1 MNKEDG
7 FKNRFRTFLS
17 RLTPEKVVG
26 VGGLAVFGATAV
38 LAYDPSG
45 GAGPALALW
54 LGNLG
59 LNVLAGIVNQAYDN
73 LRQGPGLAEEERLK
87 QLAQTLE
94 QKVAHDVQLQTEIG
108 ALLNE
113 TNALAI
119 AEEVVKDN
127 PAVHGWLIFRIA
139 QDVQQYRGDFD
150 QLHQAIAE
158 LKELV
163 AAGQGADHEAALK
176 IYLETV
182 ARQTARLPLS
192 PLDPSGRESTQIAL
206 HQVFISLNAG
216 ESINASTN
224 RKDRIWV
231 SRSVLSHLYF
241 NTQVIILGDPGSG
254 KSTLLRYLTFLLAK
268 SQSDVDGNWAR
279 HLSWIELGFALDE
292 KLGSITS
299 EFSKLQSS
307 NNKRETR
314 QLFWLEPLPLPVL
327 LNLRDLAAAGFDPTS
342 PTAIWDFFVGE
353 LDKQDLSVALAAL
366 QRKAQAGEVIFLLD
380 GVDEVPIEQ
389 RPPIW
394 QAVKA
399 LDLGVYGG
407 NRWVAT
413 CRVLSFHQD
422 EAAKADICTI
432 EPFDEAQI
440 DDFIDRWYA
449 SLHTL
454 SELSQDKAA
463 AMAQQ
468 LKAAARREG
477 LRPLAQNP
485 MLLTIMALVQ
495 TYYGTL
501 PDERAKLYQ
510 QCVETLLLRWQRH
523 KEVEQAE
530 ELPGVL
536 AQLGTT
542 QENLERLLWE
552 IGWQAHSQQ
561 AERDAA
567 ADIPENQ
574 VMQIARKYLD
584 GSYGKAEQFVEY
596 TERWAHLL
604 IGRGGQSERMFTFPH
619 RTFQEYLAACF
630 LASQR
635 RFGREASKL
644 AAESDSWREVLN
656 LAAGTLV
663 FNQKNREKAVDG
675 INDVCP
681 EQMPATKDSAGWRR
695 VWLAGEMA
703 AVVGLSALEM
713 DEVGKELLPR
723 LQRMLSALLDTGQL
737 TTQQRAEAGTALAV
751 LGDPRPGVCSKEPLM
766 LPVITVPEPFALREN
781 DEKVTLV
788 PFAIAK
794 YPVTNAQYHFFAE
807 DGGYSD
813 KWRDCWSEEG
823 WRWKEREGWVK
834 PRFWQNGEFN
844 KANQPV
850 VGISWYEAEAFC
862 RWLTQTAEGSYRLPT
877 EAEWE
882 RAAGHTDRRK
892 FPWGDEWQMDQAN
905 SSEARLDR
913 TSAVGMFPAG
923 QAVCGA
929 ADLVGNVWEWTN
941 SWFDKDKE
949 WRVLRGG
956 SWDGSQHVARVGIR
970 NWHSPRSWSSS
981 FGFRVVSP
989 VGSGS

>member
-59 LNVLAGIVNQAYDN
+59 LNVLAGIVHQAYDN
-73 LRQGPGLAEEERLK
+73 LRQMPGLAEEERLK

-94 QKVAHDVQLQTEIG
+94 PRIAQDVQLQTEIG

-113 TNALAI
+113 IDALTI

-150 QLHQAIAE
+150 QIHQAIAE
-158 LKELV
+158 LKVLV
-163 AAGQGADHEAALK
+163 AAGQEADHEAALK

-216 ESINASTN
+216 TTTIIAIQKVG
-224 RKDRIWV
+224 KDEHWELRTAVGHIY
-231 SRSVLSHLYF
+231 SDQKTIL
-241 NTQVIILGDPGSG
+241 LGDPGSG
-254 KSTLLRYLTFLLAK
+254 KSTLLRYLAHLLVNAALESEGK
-268 SQSDVDGNWAR
+268 WAEY
-279 HLSWIELGFALDE
+279 LSWNLIKVKQENQLGAELGRRSKSGAEENDDQPE
-292 KLGSITS
+292 AKV
-299 EFSKLQSS
+299 EF
-307 NNKRETR
+307 
-314 QLFWLEPLPLPVL
+314 WPAPWPVPVL
-327 LNLRDLAAAGFDPTS
+327 LNLRDLAAAGFDPGS
-342 PTAIWDFFVGE
+342 PTAVWDFFVGQLE
-353 LDKQDLSVALAAL
+353 KQDLSVAHAAL
-366 QRKAQAGEVIFLLD
+366 QRKAQTGELIFLLD
-380 GVDEVPIEQ
+380 GVDEVPPEQ
-389 RPPIW
+389 RPQIW
-394 QAVKA
+394 QAIKA

-407 NRWVAT
+407 NRWVTT
-413 CRVLSFHQD
+413 CRVLSFNQE
-422 EAAKADICTI
+422 EAAQAAIRTI

-440 DDFIDRWYA
+440 DDFIDRWSA

-463 AMAQQ
+463 AMSQQ
-468 LKAAARREG
+468 LKAAAKREG

-501 PDERAKLYQ
+501 PDERARLYQ

-567 ADIPENQ
+567 ADIPEGD
-574 VMQIARKYLD
+574 VIKIARKYLD
-584 GSYGKAEQFVEY
+584 GSYAKAEQFVEY
-596 TERWAHLL
+596 TERRAHLL
-604 IGRGGQSERMFTFPH
+604 IGRGGQAERMFAFPH
-619 RTFQEYLAACF
+619 RTFQEYLAACY

-635 RFGREASKL
+635 RFGREAASL

-681 EQMPATKDSAGWRR
+681 EQLPVAEDSAAWRR

-703 AVVGLSALEM
+703 AVVGLNALEM
-713 DEVGKELLPR
+713 DVVGKELLPR
-723 LQRMLSALLDTGQL
+723 LQSMLGALLDTGQL
-737 TTQQRAEAGTALAV
+737 TIQQRAEAGTALAA
-751 LGDPRPGVCSKEPLM
+751 LGDLRSGVCRKEPLM
-766 LPVITVPEPFALREN
+766 LPVLTEPEPFTLREK
-781 DEKVTLV
+781 DETVTLE
-788 PFAIAK
+788 PFA
-794 YPVTNAQYHFFAE
+794 
-807 DGGYSD
+807 
-813 KWRDCWSEEG
+813 
-823 WRWKEREGWVK
+823 
-834 PRFWQNGEFN
+834 
-844 KANQPV
+844 
-850 VGISWYEAEAFC
+850 
-862 RWLTQTAEGSYRLPT
+862 
-877 EAEWE
+877 
-882 RAAGHTDRRK
+882 
-892 FPWGDEWQMDQAN
+892 M
-905 SSEARLDR
+905 AR
-913 TSAVGMFPAG
+913 
-923 QAVCGA
+923 
-929 ADLVGNVWEWTN
+929 
-941 SWFDKDKE
+941 
-949 WRVLRGG
+949 
-956 SWDGSQHVARVGIR
+956 
-970 NWHSPRSWSSS
+970 
-981 FGFRVVSP
+981 
-989 VGSGS
+989 